1 MGDDDARAVRPLVD
15 AVIGLGE
22 GLELTEVLQ
31 RIVTAAA
38 GVTGAR
44 YGALGV
50 QDGEGNVVEFFSHG
64 IAPADR
70 DLIGDHPQGRGL
82 PGLLLADDAIPLRLS
97 NLSDHARFT
106 GFPEHHP
113 PMRAFLGVP
122 IRVSGATFGN
132 LYVADPQVPEDG
144 SRPASPDGSGP
155 AFGPDDEESLR
166 ALASAAAVAIGN
178 ARLYA
183 AARRRQSW
191 WEAASEAVQAVVD
204 PAVGDPSAALTAVA
218 RVAGTAASADLAVVY
233 LRQGDGVDLVAAWP
247 PGAAAPARLGRVP
260 DTGWFDDVPWL
271 TGDDAPATQV
281 LLPLSVGRRDL
292 GAVGLGWRAERRV
305 DPEDVLLMRTYA
317 ERVALALEASRAA
330 ADRAALALLQDR
342 DRIARDLHDLVIQ
355 RLFAVG
361 LSLQAAGNV
370 ARVPEVARRLAR
382 AVDDLDDT
390 IKDVRRTIFQLHGTA
405 VRSPLRDELE
415 ELVATARDDLA
426 VPVRLVVEGPILA
439 LPEELEPDVLAVVR
453 EALSNVAKHADAAKV
468 EVLLRIGRAVELE
481 ITDDGVGLTGGGR
494 RSGLANLESRAT
506 GHGGTLR
513 VRSGPDGGT
522 TLAWSVPRR

>member
-1 MGDDDARAVRPLVD
+1 MGGDDGRRVRALLD

-31 RIVTAAA
+31 RIVTAACE
-38 GVTGAR
+38 VTGAR

-50 QDGEGNVVEFFSHG
+50 QDGDGDVVEFFSHG
-64 IAPADR
+64 IGPDDR
-70 DLIGDHPQGRGL
+70 ALIGDHPQGRGL
-82 PGLLLADDAIPLRLS
+82 PGLLLTDDAEPLRLS

-132 LYVADPQVPEDG
+132 LYVADPRTPADG
-144 SRPASPDGSGP
+144 GRPASPDGSGP
-155 AFGPDDEESLR
+155 AFVPDDEDSLR
-166 ALASAAAVAIGN
+166 ALASAAGVAIGN

-183 AARRRQSW
+183 AARRRQTW

-204 PAVGDPSAALTAVA
+204 PDTTDPGDALHAVA
-218 RVAGTAASADLAVVY
+218 RVAGRAAAADVAAVY
-233 LRQGDGVDLVAAWP
+233 LRAGDGLDRTAVWPDDAADV
-247 PGAAAPARLGRVP
+247 PARIDLP
-260 DTGWFDDVPWL
+260 DGTDWLDDVPWCP
-271 TGDDAPATQV
+271 GPACQV
-281 LLPLSVGRRDL
+281 LLPLAVGRRDL
-292 GAVGLGWRAERRV
+292 GAVGLGWRHGRPPGA
-305 DPEDVLLMRTYA
+305 EDVLLMRTFA

-415 ELVATARDDLA
+415 EIVATTREDLA

-439 LPEELEPDVLAVVR
+439 LPEELEPDVLAVAR
-453 EALSNVAKHADAAKV
+453 EALANVAKHADAAKV
-468 EVLLRIGRAVELE
+468 QVLLRIGRAVELE
-481 ITDDGVGLTGGGR
+481 ITDDGVGLADGGR
-494 RSGLANLESRAT
+494 RSGLANLEARAAT
-506 GHGGTLR
+506 HGGTLR

-522 TLAWSVPRR
+522 SLTWTVPRR